1 MSGEK
6 EFILAGSLSK
16 KLGKRE
22 LEKSEEYSNDFC
34 TDIVRKLNEQKEM
47 KSQGGRKI
55 KDSKFMKIV
64 DDFFEGNEEIQKSKF
79 MNYLLENTRRNEKM
93 LTLEE
98 HVSILEQLTIELKN
112 NEDNMNNVLKEH
124 SENERRMNRMII
136 DLENENFILT
146 EKLVKLSEKL
156 RTIRD
161 QNSKLN
167 ITVQN
172 RNKNIKKWKNLFLF
186 STFFFASTSIAIYLN
201 KI

>member
-16 KLGKRE
+16 KLGKQE
-22 LEKSEEYSNDFC
+22 LETSEEYSNDFC

-47 KSQGGRKI
+47 KSQAGRKI

-136 DLENENFILT
+136 DLENENFNLT
-146 EKLVKLSEKL
+146 EKLIKLSEKL

>member
-16 KLGKRE
+16 KLGKQE
-22 LEKSEEYSNDFC
+22 LEKSEDYSNDFC

-136 DLENENFILT
+136 DLENDNFKLT

>member
-16 KLGKRE
+16 KLGKQE

-79 MNYLLENTRRNEKM
+79 INYLLENTRRNEKM

>member
-16 KLGKRE
+16 KLGKQE

-136 DLENENFILT
+136 DLENDNFKLT

-172 RNKNIKKWKNLFLF
+172 RNKIIKKWKNLFLF

>member
-16 KLGKRE
+16 KLGKQE

>member
-16 KLGKRE
+16 KLGKQE

-136 DLENENFILT
+136 DLENDNFKLT